1 MRFPLYHST
10 LLAICL
16 IGVSCLLPS
25 ACSEQAS
32 ESNPVETPF
41 GKVISATGCK
51 SFQHPA
57 DAAGAAQS
65 CVQYRYDAGR
75 RVLELTHEN
84 AGFNCCPEEIGADIT
99 VDGGLIVIS
108 EWERSAPCDCN
119 CLYDVEMLVEHL
131 QPGAYTLSFEEPYR
145 SSDDMELRFAIDL
158 STEPEG
164 RICVPRTHYPWG
176 M

>member
-1 MRFPLYHST
+1 MRFPIHLST
-10 LLAICL
+10 LLTSCL
-16 IGVSCLLPS
+16 ICVSCVLLT
-25 ACSEQAS
+25 ACGEQAS
-32 ESNPVETPF
+32 ESNPIETPH
-41 GKVISATGCK
+41 GRVISTTGCT
-51 SFQHPA
+51 SFQNPA

-65 CVQYRYDAGR
+65 CVQYRYDANR

-84 AGFNCCPEEIGADIT
+84 AGFNCCPDDIGADIS
-99 VDGGLIVIS
+99 VRGGLIVIS
-108 EWERSAPCDCN
+108 EWERNAPCDCN
-119 CLYDVEMLVEHL
+119 CLYDIEMVIEDL

-145 SSDDMELRFAIDL
+145 SSHDMELRFAIDL